1 MLEFLYNKWIQNKY
15 FNNIVFLSLF
25 LVFGFLSFLQTE
37 HLDPWNNYYNNKYS
51 FYSIL
56 FLFLFLLSKVKYNI
70 KLGIDSF
77 LGLLLIFIS
86 FIQFF
91 LGELYIQNF
100 ILQNLFL
107 FLFLFFSTYVVN
119 IDDYNKN
126 FLLKFIFI
134 FIFIVGFFS
143 SIIAIIQYLDLDLRY
158 DWVYNLES
166 KRVYGNLGQPNQFAT
181 LMFLSI
187 LSIIFLNLKKINF
200 TFLTIPI
207 FVFVMYL
214 TQSRMIVFF
223 ILLLTISTLIKIKY
237 VNFRYLLSFV
247 FICMTFFALYVID
260 LNTNLKD
267 VHTASRLY
275 ELTNTGRITIWAE
288 FLNYIDKT
296 NVNFIGSGIGSIPSQ
311 SFFYGDG
318 LSKEYYDSYH
328 NIFMDFYVFFGLFGV
343 LIIIYLFVVSIY
355 SFLMQTKVE
364 EIIGWICIFV
374 ILFHSLLEFPL
385 YYGYFFILFFLFYF
399 ILIKNFYFFTSVNSK
414 YIGVVFC
421 LIFVFSHLFFC
432 LYEKNKFYYR
442 TIVKGGCTQID
453 EQVFFDK
460 FNDLNYIVCAR
471 VDEVDLRKIEEKIK
485 RNPDPNYVLKLISF
499 YDYFENHDK
508 FEFYKKLYEKKY
520 GIIEEKDTID

>member
-1 MLEFLYNKWIQNKY
+1 MLEFLYNKWIQNKH

-247 FICMTFFALYVID
+247 FMHCM
-260 LNTNLKD
+260 
-267 VHTASRLY
+267 
-275 ELTNTGRITIWAE
+275 
-288 FLNYIDKT
+288 
-296 NVNFIGSGIGSIPSQ
+296 
-311 SFFYGDG
+311 
-318 LSKEYYDSYH
+318 
-328 NIFMDFYVFFGLFGV
+328 
-343 LIIIYLFVVSIY
+343 
-355 SFLMQTKVE
+355 
-364 EIIGWICIFV
+364 
-374 ILFHSLLEFPL
+374 
-385 YYGYFFILFFLFYF
+385 
-399 ILIKNFYFFTSVNSK
+399 
-414 YIGVVFC
+414 
-421 LIFVFSHLFFC
+421 
-432 LYEKNKFYYR
+432 
-442 TIVKGGCTQID
+442 
-453 EQVFFDK
+453 
-460 FNDLNYIVCAR
+460 
-471 VDEVDLRKIEEKIK
+471 
-485 RNPDPNYVLKLISF
+485 
-499 YDYFENHDK
+499 
-508 FEFYKKLYEKKY
+508 
-520 GIIEEKDTID
+520 